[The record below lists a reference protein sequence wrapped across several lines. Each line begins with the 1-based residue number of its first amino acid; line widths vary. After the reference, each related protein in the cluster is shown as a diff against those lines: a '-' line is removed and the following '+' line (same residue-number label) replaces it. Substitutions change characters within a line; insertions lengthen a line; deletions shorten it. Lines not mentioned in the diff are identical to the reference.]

1 MITAVNNLKLLT
13 RFSANKFTCEDDI
26 YFDPEKYSRF
36 KFGCKDSARKFG
48 TELAKKFVNSEHYQ
62 DMCTTLRAKNNR
74 IVVMS
79 SPYVHVPTATFAMK
93 DYFVRYLNAVLV
105 EDGLMPVME
114 TKIYRKSSYKEEY
127 GEMSKEERYKVMSA
141 DTFYVDANLLK
152 DNIRM
157 FLDDIVITG
166 AHEHRILSM
175 LEKYNLHE
183 SDDNLFLYFAELISH
198 ETNPVI
204 ENYLNYYY
212 VTDLIKLDKIIK
224 NEPFIMN
231 TRVVKY
237 ILDADHEQ
245 CKTFLCY
252 QKYVFIHTL
261 YHNAIGNSY
270 HTIPD
275 YAKNLNYIKT
285 LLNKNK

>member
-1 MITAVNNLKLLT
+1 MTTLQLT
-13 RFSANKFTCEDDI
+13 RFSANKFTCEENI
-26 YFDPEKYSRF
+26 KFNPETYSRF
-36 KFGCKDSARKFG
+36 KFGCKDSAREFG
-48 TELAKKFVNSEHYQ
+48 MELAEKFIQSEDYAV
-62 DMCTTLRAKNNR
+62 MCAKLTAMQNR
-74 IVVMS
+74 LIVMS

-93 DYFVRYLNAVLV
+93 DYFIRSLNNQLV

-127 GEMSKEERYKVMSA
+127 GEMSKEERFNVMSN

-152 DNIRM
+152 GNLRM

-166 AHEHRILSM
+166 AHEHRIVTM
-175 LEKYNLHE
+175 LEKYNLHDHE
-183 SDDNLFLYFAELISH
+183 DNMFLYYAELTNH
-198 ETNPVI
+198 ETNPKI

-212 VTDLIKLDKIIK
+212 VKDLVSLDKIIK

-245 CKTFLCY
+245 CKIFFNY
-252 QKYVFIHTL
+252 QKYVFLHTL
-261 YHNAIGNSY
+261 YHNAIGNGY
-270 HTIPD
+270 HKIDD
-275 YAKNLNYIKT
+275 YLLNLNYLKT
-285 LLNKNK
+285 LLNNTY